1 MYMASKADNNDM
13 DELQKLLKEYR
24 AAKEE
29 EAVQQKKAEL
39 PPMLRQES
47 APLWDEILNTGDTY
61 KLGDKL
67 EKGEITYEQAVKQAR
82 KRYLEKQNKG
92 GGKKRKSRR
101 KRRKRKRKTKKRRR
115 RKKRKTKKR
124 YINQRGCSR
133 KRKK

>member
-1 MYMASKADNNDM
+1 MASKVDNNV
-13 DELQKLLKEYR
+13 DELQKLLEEYR
-24 AAKEE
+24 SAKKKE
-29 EAVQQKKAEL
+29 EAVQLEKAKL

-47 APLWDEILNTGDTY
+47 APLWDEMLNTGDPY
-61 KLGDKL
+61 NLGDKL
-67 EKGEITYEQAVKQAR
+67 EKGKITYEQAVKQAR

-92 GGKKRKSRR
+92 GGKKKKSRR

-133 KRKK
+133 KRKR

>member
-29 EAVQQKKAEL
+29 EEAIQQKKAEL

-47 APLWDEILNTGDTY
+47 APLWDEMLNTGDPY
-61 KLGDKL
+61 KLGDEL

-82 KRYLEKQNKG
+82 ERYLEKQNKG

-133 KRKK
+133 KR